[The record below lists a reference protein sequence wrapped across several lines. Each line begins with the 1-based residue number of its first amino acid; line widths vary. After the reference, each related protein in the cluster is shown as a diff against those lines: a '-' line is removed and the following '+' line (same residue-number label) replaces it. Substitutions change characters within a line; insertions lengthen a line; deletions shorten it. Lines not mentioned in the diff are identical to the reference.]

1 MSNQLYDVI
10 VVGAGPAGSHAAR
23 LLAASG
29 YSVAVFEQKSA
40 PGLNA
45 CCTGIISAGCLDS
58 FDIGPEVIRGRAN
71 AASFFS
77 PLGKRLRLQS
87 ERVQACIV
95 DRASLDLALAEKAQA
110 RGARYFFS
118 SRVTDIAIEHGMA
131 RIEALHRGSPEI
143 SVSRAI
149 VLANGFNPALS
160 QKLGLGRIKRF
171 AAGAQVEVKA
181 RDIDEVE
188 VYFSQEM
195 APGFFAWLVPASPGK
210 ALAGLLSTSHAK
222 LHLEKFLH
230 SPSCRDRIT
239 SQESEIRQKAIPVGI
254 LPHTCGDRMLVIGDA
269 AGQVKPT
276 TGGGIYFG
284 QMGAEIA
291 SKVLA
296 EALERDDLSSARLY
310 RYQKEWQ
317 ARMGREIA
325 LDYRARWAYTKLS
338 DSRIE
343 KMFDILS
350 SGNIAESLLKSPDF
364 SFDWHGKLM
373 LSVLKRGAVH
383 YLRKA
388 WHTPPRE
395 ARLW

>member
-1 MSNQLYDVI
+1 LPNQFYDVI
-10 VVGAGPAGSHAAR
+10 VVGAGPAGSHAAC

-40 PGLNA
+40 PGFNA

-58 FDIGPEVIRGRAN
+58 FGIGPEVIQARAN

-77 PLGKRLRLQS
+77 PSGRRLRLQS

-118 SRVTDIAIEHGMA
+118 SRVTGIIIEQDWA
-131 RIEALHRGSPEI
+131 RIEALRCGSREI
-143 SVSRAI
+143 FTARAI
-149 VLANGFNPALS
+149 VLASGFKPGLS

-171 AAGAQVEVKA
+171 AIGAQVEVKA
-181 RDIDEVE
+181 RDVDEVE
-188 VYFSQEM
+188 VYFSQQM
-195 APGFFAWLVPASPGK
+195 APGFFAWLVPTAPGK
-210 ALAGLLSTSHAK
+210 ALAGLLSTSHAR
-222 LHLEKFLH
+222 LHLEEFLQ
-230 SPSCRDRIT
+230 SSSCRDRIM
-239 SQESEIRQKAIPVGI
+239 SRESEIRQKPIPLGI
-254 LPHTCGDRMLVIGDA
+254 LPHSCGDRMLVIGDA

-284 QMGAEIA
+284 QIGAEIA
-291 SKVLA
+291 SGVLA

-325 LDYRARWAYTKLS
+325 LDYRARWAYTRLS

-343 KMFDILS
+343 QIFDILS
-350 SGNIAESLLKSPDF
+350 SGDMAESLLKSPDF

-373 LSVLKRGAVH
+373 LDVLKRGVVH
-383 YLRKA
+383 HLRKA
-388 WHTPPRE
+388 WHVLPRE
-395 ARLW
+395 DCL